1 MRDIKYL
8 VVHCTATPQST
19 TIQQIENYW
28 KNVLNWKN
36 KGYHFIIEPN
46 GKINNITP
54 IEDIANGVKGHNL
67 NAIHISYIGGIDRN
81 NKPID
86 NRTYAQKQSLIYI
99 LRDLSRKFTN
109 ITILG
114 HRDFKG
120 VKKACPCFNAIPEY
134 HDILDLFG

>member
-28 KNVLNWKN
+28 KDVLRWKN

-46 GKINNITP
+46 GTIHNITP
-54 IEDIANGVKGHNL
+54 IEQIANGVKGHNH
-67 NAIHISYIGGIDRN
+67 NSIHISYIGGIDRN
-81 NKPID
+81 KKPID
-86 NRTYAQKQSLIYI
+86 NRTYLQKQSLIYI

-109 ITILG
+109 VIIQG

-120 VKKACPCFNAIPEY
+120 VNKPCPCFNAIPEY

>member
-1 MRDIKYL
+1 MRNIKYL

-54 IEDIANGVKGHNL
+54 IESVANGVKNHNH
-67 NAIHISYIGGIDRN
+67 NSIHISYIGGIDRN
-81 NKPID
+81 SKPLD
-86 NRTYAQKQSLIYI
+86 NRTPDQKSSLAHI
-99 LRDLSRKFTN
+99 LRQLLGKFPDA
-109 ITILG
+109 TILG

-120 VKKACPCFNAIPEY
+120 VDKACPCFNAITEY